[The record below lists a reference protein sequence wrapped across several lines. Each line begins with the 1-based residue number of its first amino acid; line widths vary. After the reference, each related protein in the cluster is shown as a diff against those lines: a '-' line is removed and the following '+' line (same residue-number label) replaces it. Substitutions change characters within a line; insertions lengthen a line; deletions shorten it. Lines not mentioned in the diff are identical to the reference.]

1 MKQYTKPMVSIDDG
15 MAEGVYA
22 ASRSSSASIGISGPN
37 VINNWGTSGQSTL
50 SLDLNQMKLSQ
61 LTVTLTFN
69 MDISNGWGGGASA
82 TFSGKSL
89 SLYWYSAPS
98 TADITLQANGDI
110 TQLKCTGYTYS
121 NAK

>member
-22 ASRSSSASIGISGPN
+22 ASGSSSASIGISGPN

-98 TADITLQANGDI
+98 TADITLRQMA
-110 TQLKCTGYTYS
+110 T
-121 NAK
+121 